1 VKLRE
6 LFSRWSRK
14 RGRDVFQRSVD
25 TTDALTTARANQS
38 MDPYG
43 GHGSVPPPGYVEPY
57 DEGRPRK

>member
-1 VKLRE
+1 MKFRE
-6 LFSRWSRK
+6 FFSRLSR
-14 RGRDVFQRSVD
+14 RREPEVGRRSVD

-43 GHGSVPPPGYVEPY
+43 GHGSVPPPGYAKTY